1 MQVKIIVLYN
11 SKNYFLIINIIIHL
25 TINFIN
31 AIIFFGDFMTT
42 IIIAI
47 LTCLTMILS
56 ILLFPKIKIKN
67 ISLDSYWIIVLLG
80 ALILI
85 ICNLVDLK
93 TIINVFTSDSN
104 VNPIKI
110 LVLFISMTI
119 LSIYLDEVGLFRFL
133 AHYATKKAGNKQIK
147 LFLYLYIL
155 VSILTIFTSNDI
167 IILTFTPFICYFA
180 KNTKINPLPYLIAEF
195 VGANTWSMMF
205 LIGNPTNIYIGT
217 FFNINFIEYLQ
228 VMFLPTLCGGLCSFL
243 IIYLLFKKDLNKSL
257 MITDSNTISLN
268 KPLLTI
274 GLIHLIACSILLV
287 ISSYINLEMW
297 IITFCFAISLIICIS
312 IYKLFNK
319 NKDIYL
325 IKTIKRIPYQLIP
338 FVISMFIIVLSL
350 KEANVT
356 NYINSILNNNF
367 MLYGLSS
374 FISSNI
380 LNNIPMSVFFSEI
393 LDGINIKNI
402 YACIISSNI
411 GAILTPIGA
420 LAGIMW
426 MSLLKQYNVNYSFK
440 QFTKY
445 GIIISIPTLIITLFV
460 LYFI

>member
-1 MQVKIIVLYN
+1 MI
-11 SKNYFLIINIIIHL
+11 
-25 TINFIN
+25 
-31 AIIFFGDFMTT
+31 T

-47 LTCLTMILS
+47 VTCFTMILS

-67 ISLDSYWIIVLLG
+67 ISLDTYWIIVLLG
-80 ALILI
+80 AIILI
-85 ICNLVDLK
+85 ICNLVNIK
-93 TIINVFTSDSN
+93 TIFNVFTSNSN

-110 LVLFISMTI
+110 LVLFISMTL
-119 LSIYLDEVGLFRFL
+119 LSIYLDEVGLFGFL
-133 AHYATKKAGNKQIK
+133 ANYATKKAGNKQIK
-147 LFLYLYIL
+147 LFIYLYVL
-155 VSILTIFTSNDI
+155 VSVLTIFTSNDI

-217 FFNINFIEYLQ
+217 FFSINFIEYLK

-243 IIYLLFKKDLNKSL
+243 IVYLLFRKELNKKL
-257 MITDSNTISLN
+257 VITDFDTVSLN
-268 KPLLTI
+268 KPLLII
-274 GLIHLIACSILLV
+274 GLIHLISCSILLV

-297 IITFCFAISLIICIS
+297 VITLCFALSLILCVL

-325 IKTIKRIPYQLIP
+325 MKTIKRIPYQLIP
-338 FVISMFIIVLSL
+338 FVISMFIIVLAL

-356 NYINSILNNNF
+356 NYINKILNNNF
-367 MLYGLSS
+367 ILYGLTS

-393 LDGINIKNI
+393 LDGINYKNI

-440 QFTKY
+440 KFTKY
-445 GIIISIPTLIITLFV
+445 GIIISVPTLLITLLV
-460 LYFI
+460 LYFL